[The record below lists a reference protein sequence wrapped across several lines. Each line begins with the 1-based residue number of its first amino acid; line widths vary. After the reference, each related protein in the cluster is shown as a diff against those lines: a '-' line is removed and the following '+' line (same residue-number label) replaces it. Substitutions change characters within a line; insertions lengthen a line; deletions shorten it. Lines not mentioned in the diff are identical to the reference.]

1 MIQSVRCRIFLL
13 FCTSFF
19 LFSCGAEAPDLRPNQ
34 PPEKQ
39 LADDFMVSAA
49 NERAVEAGLQV
60 LRSGG
65 NAVDASVAVQMM
77 LSFTEASESGLGG
90 GSFMMLHLPPTAS
103 DSLPATGT
111 IMMYDG
117 RETAPSAAT
126 PERFQWGGFELPFLL
141 SVPTGRAVGVPGTV
155 AMLHEAH
162 QAHGRLPWEELFSA
176 AISAAEEGI
185 PYPSMM
191 KRRVEADYS
200 LQFFSD
206 IREYFV
212 YQARDKVEQE
222 DGPPRAMLQN
232 PELAEI
238 LRRIAEEGPP
248 AFYEGEVAADI
259 VENTRR
265 RWPLEG
271 DMSLED
277 LKNYEPQLRDA
288 VCGSYRE
295 FTLCGAAPPSSGGI
309 TVLQILG
316 VLESFEMAGYAPDS
330 PEAAHLLAEASR
342 LAFADRQLYIGD
354 PDFVDIPVAEMTA
367 PGYLRQ
373 RAGLISP
380 DKALQEVFP
389 GDPRAG
395 IPELK
400 QVALP
405 PEMPSHGTSHFSIV
419 DGDGMAVSMTTSIE
433 APFGS
438 RIMSN
443 GFLLNNQLTDF
454 SFSPELDGRP
464 HPNAVAGGKRPRSSM
479 APFFVMDEAGE
490 LRYIIGS
497 RGGSRIIG
505 YVAQTLIGLIDWD
518 LPMQQAVSL
527 PNIVHRGQ
535 GLELEAG
542 NAAAELKTRLEE
554 LGHEVEINEMQS
566 GLHGIERVDEGWR
579 GGADPRLEGVA
590 KGQ

>member
-1 MIQSVRCRIFLL
+1 
-13 FCTSFF
+13 
-19 LFSCGAEAPDLRPNQ
+19 
-34 PPEKQ
+34 
-39 LADDFMVSAA
+39 
-49 NERAVEAGLQV
+49 
-60 LRSGG
+60 
-65 NAVDASVAVQMM
+65 
-77 LSFTEASESGLGG
+77 
-90 GSFMMLHLPPTAS
+90 MMLHLPQTAS
-103 DSLPATGT
+103 DSLPAAGN

-126 PERFQWGGFELPFLL
+126 PERFQWGGFDLPFLL
-141 SVPTGRAVGVPGTV
+141 SVPTGKAVGVPGTV
-155 AMLHEAH
+155 AMLYEAH

-176 AISAAEEGI
+176 AITAADEGV
-185 PYPSMM
+185 PYPPMM

-232 PELAEI
+232 TELAET

-248 AFYEGEVAADI
+248 AFYEGGIAADI
-259 VENTRR
+259 VENARR

-271 DMSLED
+271 DMTLED
-277 LKNYEPQLRDA
+277 LQNYEPQLRDA
-288 VCGSYRE
+288 VCGSYRA

-316 VLESFEMAGYAPDS
+316 MLESFEMASYAPDS

-354 PDFVDIPVAEMTA
+354 PDFVDIPVVEMTA

-373 RAGLISP
+373 RAALISP
-380 DKALQEVFP
+380 DEALQEVFP

-395 IPELK
+395 IPELR

-419 DGDGMAVSMTTSIE
+419 DADGMAVSMTTSIE

-438 RIMSN
+438 RIMTN

-454 SFSPELDGRP
+454 SFSPELNGRP

-542 NAAAELKTRLEE
+542 TAAAELKVRLEE

-566 GLHGIERVDEGWR
+566 GLHGIERTATGWR